1 MKAPLLVAG
10 VDEVG
15 RGPLA
20 GPVVAA
26 AVILRVPVEG
36 LADSKTLTAARRE
49 ALAEEL
55 RASAMIAL
63 GAASVAEIDRLNILR
78 ATLLAMRRAVLRLS
92 LHPEL
97 VLVDGNVLPEL
108 PCPARAV
115 IDGDRSE
122 SAIAAASIVAKVAR
136 DRCMRRLALR
146 HAGYGWESNVGYGT
160 AIHLDGLARLGATR
174 HHRRSFRPVREAAAA
189 RPLGAGASVAEPSPL
204 TPDDAGCKARTAH
217 APPPVPTNR
226 KPM

>member
-63 GAASVAEIDRLNILR
+63 GAASVAEIDRLNILW
-78 ATLLAMRRAVLRLS
+78 ASLLAMRRAVLRLA
-92 LHPEL
+92 LRPEL
-97 VLVDGNVLPEL
+97 VLVDGDRVPEPL
-108 PCPARAV
+108 PCAARAV
-115 IDGDRSE
+115 VGGDGTE
-122 SAIAAASIVAKVAR
+122 PAIAAASIVAKVAR

-174 HHRRSFRPVREAAAA
+174 HHRRSFRPVREAATA
-189 RPLGAGASVAEPSPL
+189 RPLGAEAPAAAPL
-204 TPDDAGCKARTAH
+204 SR
-217 APPPVPTNR
+217 
-226 KPM
+226 